1 MAKTILVPYDS
12 SDNAKKALKWAV
24 DFAKLTGLRL
34 QVMNIQPSFRTVHA
48 KAFFNRGDV
57 EEYQTQLF
65 KEATEGV
72 DTMLNETGVPYELSM
87 GAGDPKEC
95 LIDFVLQSKTTENPV
110 ELIVMGSRGTNPF
123 FGGVLGSVSY
133 AMINAGVCPVTII
146 PQMKEHD
153 Q

>member
-1 MAKTILVPYDS
+1 MANTILVPYDS
-12 SDNAKKALKWAV
+12 SDNAKKALAWAI

-34 QVMNIQPSFRTVHA
+34 EVMNIQPSFRTVHA

-72 DTMLNETGVPYELSM
+72 AEQFAGSDVEYELCM
-87 GAGDPKEC
+87 GAGDPKEV
-95 LIDFVLQSKTTENPV
+95 LIEHVVNSKNTANPV

-146 PQMKEHD
+146 PQMKD
-153 Q
+153 R

>member
-1 MAKTILVPYDS
+1 MARTILVPYDS
-12 SDNAKKALKWAV
+12 SDNAKKALTWAIE
-24 DFAKLTGLRL
+24 FAKLTGLRL
-34 QVMNIQPSFRTVHA
+34 QVMNIQPSFKTVHA
-48 KAFFNRGDV
+48 KTFFNKSDV

-72 DTMLNETGVPYELSM
+72 EEQFVGTGVQYELCM

-95 LIDFVLQSKTTENPV
+95 LIDHVQQSKTSENPV

-133 AMINAGVCPVTII
+133 AMINAGICPVTII
-146 PQMKEHD
+146 PQMKS
-153 Q
+153 

>member
-12 SDNAKKALKWAV
+12 SDNAKKALKWAI

-72 DTMLNETGVPYELSM
+72 EVMLNETGVPYELSM

-95 LIDFVLQSKTTENPV
+95 LIDFVLQSKTTEHPV

-133 AMINAGVCPVTII
+133 AMINSGVCPVTII
-146 PQMKEHD
+146 PQMKEHE
-153 Q
+153 